1 MTMNHPLAIYLWESS
16 FSGRYVCLPSKRN
29 CRWIVPSNQKI
40 ATATWDFF
48 LPSNRFSGTLK
59 KNVLKLA
66 LQTGILRLL
75 RSNSIDLHVTDE
87 SLKLKQLLITIFG
100 REDITL
106 SMSIRRHRTGVIGA
120 VFSSGAEAL
129 GIIKLGES
137 RLSKEA
143 EALKTLE
150 SIKFHESNSL
160 RVQVPKLLYSG
171 DLNNAYLIVE
181 SVPSFHGDYGGA
193 DFNLKYAELLRI
205 LFEHTACR
213 QSFLDSTF
221 YRSMKKR
228 VIGYPLSHQPLLLR
242 ALNCVEDE
250 LRGKEIYFGLSH
262 GDFKPRNMLWE
273 RERVFVFDWAA
284 MSVEAPFGIDF
295 VHFLFRTA
303 WKEYHKTEKELYDC
317 IMGNDKEGSAAYYL
331 FRKKTGNL
339 MCEPKVIVLLYLID
353 KFPLYKIERLDKRQK
368 VLIDLLEI
376 ALDHFSHIK
385 Q

>member
-1 MTMNHPLAIYLWESS
+1 IFRAGRRALRSSNVREARTAERQAFAIYLWESS
-16 FSGRYVCLPSKRN
+16 FSGRYVCLPSKRK
-29 CRWIVPSNQKI
+29 CRWIIPTNQKI
-40 ATATWDFF
+40 ANATWDFF
-48 LPSNRFSGTLK
+48 LIPQRLSGKLRKTILKLVLQTRTLK
-59 KNVLKLA
+59 
-66 LQTGILRLL
+66 LL
-75 RSNSIDLHVTDE
+75 RSNRIDLHVTDE

-106 SMSIRRHRTGVIGA
+106 SMFLHNKTRVTGA

-160 RVQVPKLLYSG
+160 RVQVPTLLYSG
-171 DLNNAYLIVE
+171 DLNDAYLIVE
-181 SVPSFHGDYGGA
+181 SVPAFHGDYAGA

-250 LRGKEIYFGLSH
+250 LRGKEVYFGVSH

-273 RERVFVFDWAA
+273 R
-284 MSVEAPFGIDF
+284 
-295 VHFLFRTA
+295 
-303 WKEYHKTEKELYDC
+303 
-317 IMGNDKEGSAAYYL
+317 
-331 FRKKTGNL
+331 
-339 MCEPKVIVLLYLID
+339 
-353 KFPLYKIERLDKRQK
+353 
-368 VLIDLLEI
+368 
-376 ALDHFSHIK
+376 
-385 Q
+385 